1 MQPPTKQPKFERTK
15 TRIAEAAAALFAAK
29 GYERTSV
36 RDIAAAAEID
46 PAMVLRYFGSKD
58 ALFTEVSTF
67 NLNLPD
73 LTTVKRETVGEV
85 LVRHYLSVW
94 EGDGSGM
101 QILLRSA
108 ASNDAAAA
116 RMREVFGRQVLPTI
130 AKIAPD
136 RPAERAALVG
146 TQLLGLGLTRYLLK
160 TAADGEHDGRE
171 ADHRARPHASKLH
184 LRLNPTLRLPEYFE
198 RDKLHIQRKHYQ
210 AQ

>member
-1 MQPPTKQPKFERTK
+1 MGSHRSTYSRPDRMQTPTKQPKFERTK
-15 TRIAEAAAALFAAK
+15 TRIAQAAAALFAAK

-58 ALFTEVSTF
+58 TLFTEKATTF

-136 RPAERAALVG
+136 RPAER
-146 TQLLGLGLTRYLLK
+146 
-160 TAADGEHDGRE
+160 
-171 ADHRARPHASKLH
+171 RPSSRPNCLDSA
-184 LRLNPTLRLPEYFE
+184 
-198 RDKLHIQRKHYQ
+198 
-210 AQ
+210 

>member
-1 MQPPTKQPKFERTK
+1 MVRSRRLAKRT
-15 TRIAEAAAALFAAK
+15 AAAILAVQAL
-29 GYERTSV
+29 
-36 RDIAAAAEID
+36 DIILA
-46 PAMVLRYFGSKD
+46 LSCSGGS
-58 ALFTEVSTF
+58 SHSR
-67 NLNLPD
+67 LNA
-73 LTTVKRETVGEV
+73 TGFKRETVGEV

-160 TAADGEHDGRE
+160 LPPMVNMPAERLINELGR
-171 ADHRARPHASKLH
+171 
-184 LRLNPTLRLPEYFE
+184 TLQSYIF
-198 RDKLHIQRKHYQ
+198 D
-210 AQ
+210 

>member
-1 MQPPTKQPKFERTK
+1 MQTPTKQPKFERTK
-15 TRIAEAAAALFAAK
+15 TRIAQAAAALFAAK

-58 ALFTEVSTF
+58 ALFTEVTTF

-108 ASNDAAAA
+108 VSNDAAAA

-160 TAADGEHDGRE
+160 LPPMVNMPAERLITELGR
-171 ADHRARPHASKLH
+171 
-184 LRLNPTLRLPEYFE
+184 TLQSYIF
-198 RDKLHIQRKHYQ
+198 D
-210 AQ
+210 